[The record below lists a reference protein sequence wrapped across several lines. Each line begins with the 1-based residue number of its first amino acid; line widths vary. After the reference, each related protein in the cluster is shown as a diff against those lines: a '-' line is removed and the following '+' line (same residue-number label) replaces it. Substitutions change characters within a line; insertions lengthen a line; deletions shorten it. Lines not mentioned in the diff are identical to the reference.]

1 MSEIGGDK
9 ENNLKVAISRD
20 KGGQVQHDLG
30 VEVVHTSATFEKEGT
45 SQYLTVG
52 IEDKKF
58 ELFGL
63 KAQDQKIQSTKQ
75 HKQKAVI
82 SDGVVSVC
90 CEDDSMAQIRI
101 LCLKANNGKPI

>member
-20 KGGQVQHDLG
+20 KGGQVQRDLG

-75 HKQKAVI
+75 HKQKVVI

-90 CEDDSMAQIRI
+90 CEDDSMA
-101 LCLKANNGKPI
+101 